1 MKIEILYKDLTNIY
15 GDVGNIKILE
25 KNLPDA
31 KFIYTSVNEKPYFAD
46 NKVDMIY
53 MGSMPDEYVEIIV
66 KALVKYKNRLKELIE
81 DNVVMLFTGTAFE
94 LCGEYILENNNK
106 QETLGL
112 IDHIYFKRDKDH
124 RHNSLFIGAFDDIKI
139 VGNKSQFCYTYGEN
153 NYPFIIA
160 DDRCMGMNKDTQKEG
175 IHYKNFFG
183 TQVLGPILILNP
195 LFLKYLLSLL
205 GKKDK
210 LYLEDLM
217 IEAYDKRLKELEK
230 PDKRFILKD
239 HG

>member
-31 KFIYTSVNEKPYFAD
+31 EFIYTSVNEKPYFVD

-53 MGSMPDEYVEIIV
+53 MGSMPDEYVDIIL
-66 KALVKYKNRLKELIE
+66 KALGKYKNRLKELIE
-81 DNVVMLFTGTAFE
+81 DNTVMLFTGTAFE
-94 LCGEYILENNNK
+94 LCGEYILENDNK

-112 IDHIYFKRDKDH
+112 IDDIYFKRDKDH
-124 RHNSLFIGAFDDIKI
+124 RHNSLFIGTFDDIKI

-153 NYPFIIA
+153 HYPFIVA

-175 IHYKNFFG
+175 IYYKNFFG

-195 LFLKYLLSLL
+195 LFLKYLLGLL
-205 GKKDK
+205 GKNDK

-217 IEAYDKRLKELEK
+217 MEAYDKRLKELEK

>member
-15 GDVGNIKILE
+15 GDNGNIKILE

-31 KFIYTSVNEKPYFAD
+31 KFIYTQINEKPYFAN

-53 MGSMPDEYVEIIV
+53 MGSMPEEYVEIIIN
-66 KALVKYKNRLKELIE
+66 ALKKYTKRLKELIE
-81 DNVVMLFTGTAFE
+81 NNTVMLFTGTAFE
-94 LCGEYILENNNK
+94 LCGKYIQENNKK

-112 IDHIYFKRDKDH
+112 IDNIYFKRDKNK
-124 RHNSLFIGAFDDIKI
+124 RHNSLFIGNFNEIKI
-139 VGNKSQFCYTYGEN
+139 VGNKSQFCYTYGN
-153 NYPFIIA
+153 NEHPFIIA
-160 DDRCMGMNKDTQKEG
+160 DNRCMGMNKETQKEG
-175 IHYKNFFG
+175 VHYKNFFG

-195 LFLKYLLSLL
+195 LLLKYILNLL

-210 LYLEDLM
+210 LYLKDLM
-217 IEAYDKRLKELEK
+217 LEAYTKRLKELEK